1 MEKKVLK
8 VVSLV
13 VLGVLMLVLLTGCGD
28 TPLIKELKQSE
39 FVFWGDETGYTWDQA
54 TKTVMSG
61 VKWTEYTENDQDFVM
76 ISGVEKET
84 GKYVEIIYKVYSGGG
99 DLARYAVNVD
109 GDRNNTYFDTMF
121 RDLSETY
128 AN

>member
-13 VLGVLMLVLLTGCGD
+13 VVLLLVLFMLTGCGD

-39 FVFWGDETGYTWDQA
+39 FVFWGDETGYSWDQA

-76 ISGVEKET
+76 ISGTEKAT
-84 GKYVEIIYKVYSGGG
+84 GKYVEIIYKVSSGGN
-99 DLARYAVNVD
+99 LARYAVNVD
-109 GDRNNTYFDTMF
+109 GERNNTYFDTMF
-121 RDLSETY
+121 RDLSDVY

>member
-39 FVFWGDETGYTWDQA
+39 FIFWGDETGYTWDQA
-54 TKTVMSG
+54 TKAVMSG

-84 GKYVEIIYKVYSGGG
+84 GKYVEIIYKVYSGG

>member
-13 VLGVLMLVLLTGCGD
+13 VLLLVVLFMLTGCGD

-39 FVFWGDETGYTWDQA
+39 FVFWGDETGYSWDQA

-76 ISGVEKET
+76 ISGTEKAT
-84 GKYVEIIYKVYSGGG
+84 GKYVEIIYKVSSGGN
-99 DLARYAVNVD
+99 LARYAVNVD
-109 GDRNNTYFDTMF
+109 GERNNTYFDTMF
-121 RDLSETY
+121 RDLSDVY

>member
-13 VLGVLMLVLLTGCGD
+13 VLGVVMLVMLTGCGD

-39 FVFWGDETGYTWDQA
+39 FVFWGDETGYSWDQA

-76 ISGVEKET
+76 ISGTEKTT
-84 GKYVEIIYKVYSGGG
+84 GKYVEIIYKVSSCGN
-99 DLARYAVNVD
+99 LARYAVNVD
-109 GDRNNTYFDTMF
+109 GERNNTYFDTMF
-121 RDLSETY
+121 RDLSDVY

>member
-39 FVFWGDETGYTWDQA
+39 FVFWGDETGYSWDQA

-76 ISGVEKET
+76 ISGTEKAT
-84 GKYVEIIYKVYSGGG
+84 GKYVEIIYKVSSGGN
-99 DLARYAVNVD
+99 LARYAVNVD
-109 GDRNNTYFDTMF
+109 GERNNTYFDTMF
-121 RDLSETY
+121 RDLSDVY

>member
-13 VLGVLMLVLLTGCGD
+13 VLGVVMLVMLTGCGD

-39 FVFWGDETGYTWDQA
+39 FVFWGDETGYSWDQA

-76 ISGVEKET
+76 ISGTEKTT
-84 GKYVEIIYKVYSGGG
+84 GKYVEIIYKVSSGGN
-99 DLARYAVNVD
+99 LARYAVNVD
-109 GDRNNTYFDTMF
+109 GERNNTYFDTMF
-121 RDLSETY
+121 RDLSDVY

>member
-13 VLGVLMLVLLTGCGD
+13 VVLLLVLFMLTGCGD

-54 TKTVMSG
+54 TKAVMSG
-61 VKWTEYTENDQDFVM
+61 VNGQ
-76 ISGVEKET
+76 
-84 GKYVEIIYKVYSGGG
+84 
-99 DLARYAVNVD
+99 
-109 GDRNNTYFDTMF
+109 NTQKTTKT
-121 RDLSETY
+121 L
-128 AN
+128 

>member
-1 MEKKVLK
+1 MMKKKILEL
-8 VVSLV
+8 VSLI
-13 VLGVLMLVLLTGCGD
+13 VLGVVMLFTLTGCGD

-39 FVFWGDETGYTWDQA
+39 FVFWGDETGYSWDQA

-61 VKWTEYTENDQDFVM
+61 VKWTQYTENDNEYVM
-76 ISGVEKET
+76 ISGTEKST
-84 GKYVEIIYKVYSGGG
+84 GKYVEIIYKVYSDGN
-99 DLARYAVNVD
+99 LARYAVNVD

-121 RDLSETY
+121 RDLSDVY